1 MEPEERIEI
10 ILDELHR
17 LRYGFELLEDD
28 YREAKIDVAVEMIE
42 ECEEMIEE
50 YEEVDAWFGEAV
62 LSDLEWY
69 EDRLER

>member
-10 ILDELHR
+10 ILGELER

-28 YREAKIDVAVEMIE
+28 YRQAKIDVAVDMVE
-42 ECEEMIEE
+42 ECEEMIEQWE
-50 YEEVDAWFGEAV
+50 DVDAWPGEGE